1 MGISSFLK
9 VEQFEL
15 TRIQIKIFGILKRRD
30 GEKTRGFISKQP
42 LISAKK
48 VKNLLKLQNWIT
60 STFKIKLKINIKTR
74 KIERLVTKKNKF

>member
-30 GEKTRGFISKQP
+30 GEKPAGLYRNNRLFPQ
-42 LISAKK
+42 KK
-48 VKNLLKLQNWIT
+48 
-60 STFKIKLKINIKTR
+60 
-74 KIERLVTKKNKF
+74 